1 MKSRSNKGQS
11 SMCMFVNCLGNFPD
25 RCDHPDENS
34 IEGNLFEIFFFLEI
48 LASRLFCARFFLVCR
63 FEGFAMVK

>member
-1 MKSRSNKGQS
+1 MKSRSNKGQL
-11 SMCMFVNCLGNFPD
+11 SMCMNCLGNFPD
-25 RCDHPDENS
+25 RYDHPDE
-34 IEGNLFEIFFFLEI
+34 NLFEIFFFLEI

>member
-11 SMCMFVNCLGNFPD
+11 SMCMNCLGNFPD

-34 IEGNLFEIFFFLEI
+34 IEEIFLKFFFFLEI

>member
-25 RCDHPDENS
+25 RYDHPTRILSKEMF
-34 IEGNLFEIFFFLEI
+34 LKFFFSLRF
-48 LASRLFCARFFLVCR
+48 LLPDYFVLVFSWCVDSKASRW
-63 FEGFAMVK
+63 

>member
-34 IEGNLFEIFFFLEI
+34 IEGNLFEIFFSLRFL
-48 LASRLFCARFFLVCR
+48 LPDYFVLVFSWCVDSKASRW
-63 FEGFAMVK
+63 

>member
-11 SMCMFVNCLGNFPD
+11 SMCMNCLGNFPD

-34 IEGNLFEIFFFLEI
+34 IEGNLFEIFFSLRFL
-48 LASRLFCARFFLVCR
+48 LPDYFVLVFSCYVDSKASRW
-63 FEGFAMVK
+63 